1 MTDKPELKPGE
12 VLAADAGETT
22 DRPVDMQPV
31 THTLGDMVAD
41 GFMFFTTALIQTH
54 GLFDRDPLV
63 EFRRSHPQLTD
74 EQAPFA
80 VDCEYAFFS
89 GLGYGLLN
97 EQFVNWDHRLYGVH
111 QSSWQQ
117 LHQFLSALTMFHRP
131 TYHYAKVGWHMLE
144 IVDPTALR
152 SGRILTE
159 IPTIQITV
167 FCVSSYRC
175 FAYIAPA
182 VDPPRTLPF
191 LKLDPPH
198 RDLQQEA
205 QALLGP
211 PVGDVEELAKY
222 KEKQHGK
229 VGD

>member
-1 MTDKPELKPGE
+1 MNAKDLKPGE

-22 DRPVDMQPV
+22 DRPVDKQPIE
-31 THTLGDMVAD
+31 HTLGDMIND
-41 GFMFFTTALIQTH
+41 GFKFFTTALIQTH

-63 EFRRSHPQLTD
+63 EFRRHRPAITD
-74 EQAPFA
+74 DKAPFA
-80 VDCEYAFFS
+80 IDCDYPFFS

-97 EQFVNWDHRLYGVH
+97 DQFVQWDRRLYGIH
-111 QSSWQQ
+111 ADSWPA
-117 LHQFLSALTMFHRP
+117 LHQFVSALTMYHRP
-131 TYHYAKVGWHMLE
+131 TYHYAKVGWQMLE

-152 SGRILTE
+152 SGRVLAE

-191 LKLDPPH
+191 LKLDPPNP
-198 RDLQQEA
+198 DLQAEA

-211 PVGDVEELAKY
+211 PAGDVDGLAQY
-222 KEKQHGK
+222 KAQQSGQ
-229 VGD
+229 VGS